1 MAAITISG
9 LMNTGI
15 NIGKGA
21 NNMEDKDIEK
31 AVAETENSRDM
42 EEQVRKRLLYELES
56 VEIREKQL
64 RKILSVKNPE
74 LANQKTEKKKKGSK
88 RFQIDKED
96 AVKIGKSFLL
106 GLSGLVV
113 AVGPVAVGLAPAG
126 WWTPIIAAGTPV
138 IVNAAAKYIK
148 DNTKTKEGK

>member
-1 MAAITISG
+1 MITISG

-74 LANQKTEKKKKGSK
+74 LAKQKTEKKKKGSK

-96 AVKIGKSFLL
+96 VVKIGKSCLL
-106 GLSGLVV
+106 GLSGII
-113 AVGPVAVGLAPAG
+113 AAAGPVAVGLVPAG
-126 WWTPIIAAGTPV
+126 WWTPVVAAGAPV
-138 IVNAAAKYIK
+138 IINAAIKYWK
-148 DNTKTKEGK
+148 DNTKEKGVQ